1 MTYFKVESGSEEEM
15 LLPEPTL
22 PVGRFARAP
31 ADAAGSLGPQE
42 SLSCI
47 KPGAQELV
55 VTCPPQLPLEPVQQL
70 PGSYCCCHL

>member
-47 KPGAQELV
+47 KPGAHSNNGKS
-55 VTCPPQLPLEPVQQL
+55 PQSTLK
-70 PGSYCCCHL
+70 